1 MLRATAW
8 LNIAIQLAFP
18 LAGAFTPVMAAENKT
33 QHFLPQSGEAL
44 SLHTR
49 PRTLAPGESV
59 ASVAKKYNMTVEALR
74 RLNQFR
80 TFARGF
86 DHLQPGDELDVPLA
100 PLPAV
105 AWDDKHPAP
114 QPEVT
119 DAGSRSVAGL
129 ASQIGTF
136 FSGHPDGD
144 AAASLARGMATGKA
158 TGEIQQ
164 WLSRFGTARV
174 QLDADKNLSLR
185 NSSFDMLV
193 PLWERQDRLLF
204 AQGSLH
210 RTDDRTQANL
220 GMGLRT
226 FQRDWMAG
234 GNVFF

>member
-1 MLRATAW
+1 MKASCRLTIPLSRIFTPERGNLLRATAW
-8 LNIAIQLAFP
+8 LNIVIQLAFP
-18 LAGAFTPVMAAENKT
+18 LAGAFTPVMAAEHKT
-33 QHFLPQSGEAL
+33 RHFLSQSGDEVPL
-44 SLHTR
+44 RTR
-49 PRTLAPGESV
+49 PYTLAPGESV
-59 ASVAKKYNMTVEALR
+59 APVAKKYNMTVEALR

-86 DHLQPGDELDVPLA
+86 DHLQAGDELDVPLA

-114 QPEVT
+114 SSETADP
-119 DAGSRSVAGL
+119 AGQSVAGL
-129 ASQIGTF
+129 ASRIGTF

-193 PLWERQDRLLF
+193 P
-204 AQGSLH
+204 
-210 RTDDRTQANL
+210 
-220 GMGLRT
+220 
-226 FQRDWMAG
+226 
-234 GNVFF
+234 